1 MGQRQTSNGA
11 VVVTGASSGIGA
23 AIVRDLAERGFR
35 VFGTVRRARDGEEV
49 EAAGGI
55 PVTLDVAYIPGIERA
70 KDAVERSLGGLP
82 LRALVNNAGI
92 AAVGAIEL
100 LDLDVLRKALEVN
113 VVGAVAVTQAFL
125 PLLRAAKGRVVNIS
139 SVSARMALPFA
150 GPYAASKAALEAI
163 SDSLRRELLPTGV
176 DVIVIQPGSV
186 RTPIWGKIAEIDLR
200 RFAGTI
206 YEPALTRLRDQAL
219 KAGKH
224 GLPPEAVA
232 QAVFRAITQRRP
244 PTRILVVGRGQWFQ
258 RVVRILPDRFL
269 DWIVKRRLW
278 RGRREKGKEKRE
290 K

>member
-1 MGQRQTSNGA
+1 MGHGQTNGG

-23 AIVRDLAERGFR
+23 AIVREMAERGFR
-35 VFGTVRRARDGEEV
+35 VFGTVRRARDAAGV

-55 PVTLDVAYIPGIERA
+55 PVTLDVAYVPGIERA
-70 KDAVERSLGGLP
+70 KDAVERGLNGLP
-82 LRALVNNAGI
+82 LRALVNNAGVP
-92 AAVGAIEL
+92 AVGALEH

-186 RTPIWGKIAEIDLR
+186 RTPIWEKLAEVDLR
-200 RFAGTI
+200 PFAGTI
-206 YEPALTRLRDQAL
+206 YEPALTRLRGQAL
-219 KAGKH
+219 KSGEL

-232 QAVFRAITQRRP
+232 RAVLRAITQRRP
-244 PTRILVVGRGQWFQ
+244 PTRILVVGRGRWFQ
-258 RVVRILPDRFL
+258 RVVRLLPDRFV
-269 DWIVKRRLW
+269 DWLVRRRLW
-278 RGRREKGKEKRE
+278 KGRRETGKGKRE
-290 K
+290 Q